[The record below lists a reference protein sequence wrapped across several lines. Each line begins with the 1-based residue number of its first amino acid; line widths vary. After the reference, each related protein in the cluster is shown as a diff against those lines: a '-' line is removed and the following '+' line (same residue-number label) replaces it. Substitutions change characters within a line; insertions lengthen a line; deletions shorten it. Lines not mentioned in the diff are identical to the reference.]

1 SADHLILDSGTSAHI
16 FKNSCFFKS
25 LEVGK
30 FDVIKNGKKDVTL
43 PIKGKAMVLLLWGEG
58 TLSLE
63 NCLDVPD
70 IFINLVSGE
79 KENFEC
85 KSCVLSKITKQLFKK
100 QSTLAEKPFQR
111 LNLDLIGPIQPES
124 THKHQYVLNLIDNSS
139 RYIAG
144 FPLTHKKY
152 NRCPH
157 QSVDSQREILISE
170 PHHPEHNSRAERTKR
185 TIVESIRSTFA
196 SSHLPNKLWHEVLKS
211 CCLSLK
217 QIPRKEDYLSPWE
230 IINWRKFPTEM
241 LQPVGTPLVILKMTR
256 HKG

>member
-1 SADHLILDSGTSAHI
+1 MQTHC
-16 FKNSCFFKS
+16 KKS
-25 LEVGK
+25 VFTAL
-30 FDVIKNGKKDVTL
+30 KDGWVAL
-43 PIKGKAMVLLLWGEG
+43 KGKINKALFSINNRFGWRRKSA
-58 TLSLE
+58 LSKHVHSKRISPRNPWEIWTHL
-63 NCLDVPD
+63 NQTSQATPGWL
-70 IFINLVSGE
+70 NTKSE

-157 QSVDSQREILISE
+157 QSVDSQREM
-170 PHHPEHNSRAERTKR
+170 SRIFPKND
-185 TIVESIRSTFA
+185 
-196 SSHLPNKLWHEVLKS
+196 LL
-211 CCLSLK
+211 
-217 QIPRKEDYLSPWE
+217 Q
-230 IINWRKFPTEM
+230 WRRR
-241 LQPVGTPLVILKMTR
+241 I
-256 HKG
+256 H